1 MAKLQQHRADAVRP
15 GQIVNEQP
23 RPRVLVTGFGHEVA
37 EAIGIVVAEVAPTVS
52 VELYLPNVDLSEY
65 DCVITGDKYFR
76 VDRDTHPRDEEYR
89 GHYTDPP
96 TWWKWRQE
104 FPPHVSIFRILDGS
118 RKLYPIADMRPC
130 EGEGESFGHE
140 FVYLKDHVP
149 GRYVRYAQ
157 GLPDE
162 ISELVKRYLAPAA
175 QDRADHITISVC
187 NPKQAE
193 DEPAAPSE
201 RDSFELRPLLY
212 GPSDE
217 ILAGTYQRSAEASV
231 WLLPS
236 DLIGDLRAWLVAAFR
251 EWHQLYPKRF
261 PAVADWTRAADWAT
275 PTEADLMRQIRDAD
289 EALEKARAEHE
300 ETVAALEEVL
310 SGARADSDAYE
321 RGLLTATGTPLE
333 VAVLGA
339 LAELGFVV
347 RNMDDVWA
355 ADARR
360 EDFRIT
366 DPDEPGWL
374 AIGEAK
380 GFIKGVSESGLMN
393 LMKYT
398 TMYASEEKQ
407 APQRQWYLAN
417 YFLRE
422 DPATRPQAL
431 NGRDD
436 VIAAFAGAGGLL
448 IDTRDLFALLL
459 DARQHPERRSEI
471 RALVRAQ
478 TGRLARPADPDA
490 AES

>member
-1 MAKLQQHRADAVRP
+1 MAKSQQNGADAVRP

-23 RPRVLVTGFGHEVA
+23 RPRVLVTGFGQEDA
-37 EAIGIVVAEVAPTVS
+37 EAIGIVVAEVAPTVA
-52 VELYLPNVDLSEY
+52 VELYPARLDLSEY
-65 DCVITGDKYFR
+65 DCVITGDEYLR
-76 VDRDTHPRDEEYR
+76 VGTDTHPGEEESGRYA
-89 GHYTDPP
+89 DLP

-104 FPPHVSIFRILDGS
+104 FPPHLSIFRILNRS
-118 RKLYPIADMRPC
+118 RALEDFADMRPS
-130 EGEGESFGHE
+130 EGEGESLGHE
-140 FVYLKDHVP
+140 VVYLKNHVP
-149 GRYVRYAQ
+149 GKYVRYAQ

-162 ISELVKRYLAPAA
+162 ISELVKRHLAPAA
-175 QDRADHITISVC
+175 QDRADHITISVRSL
-187 NPKQAE
+187 KQAE
-193 DEPAAPSE
+193 DELATPSE
-201 RDSFELRPLLY
+201 RDSFDLRPLLY

-217 ILAGTYQRSAEASV
+217 ILAATYQRNAEASV

-275 PTEADLMRQIRDAD
+275 PTEADLLRQVREAD
-289 EALEKARAEHE
+289 KALEKARAEHE
-300 ETVAALEEVL
+300 ATVAALEDAL
-310 SGARADSDAYE
+310 SVARADGDACE
-321 RGLLTATGTPLE
+321 RALLTATGAPLE
-333 VAVLGA
+333 VAVSGA

-355 ADARR
+355 AGARR

-380 GFIKGVSESGLMN
+380 GFSKGVSESGLMN
-393 LMKYT
+393 LMKYA

-417 YFLRE
+417 HFLRE

-459 DARQHPERRSEI
+459 DARQHPERHSEI

-478 TGRLARPADPDA
+478 TGRFARPADPDV